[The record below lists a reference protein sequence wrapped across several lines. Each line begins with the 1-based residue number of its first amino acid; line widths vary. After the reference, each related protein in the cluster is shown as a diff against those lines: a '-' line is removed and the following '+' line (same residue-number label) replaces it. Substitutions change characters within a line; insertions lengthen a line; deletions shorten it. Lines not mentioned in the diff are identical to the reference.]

1 MRNTTN
7 NSFIQ
12 QLESKDAQTKYVYI
26 FSGCVQLNST
36 DKTCQ
41 TINEQKTETL
51 NNICFWFWTE
61 SYTRNPFYVFICFSE
76 YPALV

>member
-51 NNICFWFWTE
+51 NNICF
-61 SYTRNPFYVFICFSE
+61 
-76 YPALV
+76 